1 MKGMKWESPRGPME
15 IDPATRDVVQNVYL
29 RRVEKRDGHL
39 VNAEFAT
46 FEAVKDPAKASA
58 K

>member
-1 MKGMKWESPRGPME
+1 ME